1 LTARSNEVATLTSAI
16 NAVRDNVKTQVSTNT
31 VRLVQKAT
39 SVQVAKVVAA
49 NSGAMAA
56 IEEAA
61 EEVDAAPAFVQAALM
76 VHGRLRASKRHLSAG
91 DGRTA
96 IAQVLKTSGDELKST
111 LLTALASRIS
121 ADPFAKVK
129 QLIQELIERLLQE
142 AANEAN
148 QKGWC
153 DKSIADAKQ
162 KRDYAAEEIADL
174 NSQLAKFEASIGKLT
189 ETINTLDGEIIE
201 INTARAEAEAD
212 RNNES
217 AQNAATVSEADTGL
231 DALKLVIQQLDRFY
245 KTQAKNTV
253 DLSLL
258 QGKGPGDDAPD
269 AGFDNGEAYRGAQ
282 SGAVGIIAM
291 LDVMKGDFVRTIE
304 ETKAA
309 EAQAVRDYTEFLT
322 VSGSSLAQKTEAKNQ
337 ATSERQ
343 DIMDKESTAK
353 TDLDTQQTLLETA
366 IGELK
371 DLHPVCIATGMTYD
385 DRVKKREEEIEALNK
400 AMCIF
405 NNFEK
410 YGPDAGSSG
419 C

>member
-1 LTARSNEVATLTSAI
+1 
-16 NAVRDNVKTQVSTNT
+16 
-31 VRLVQKAT
+31 
-39 SVQVAKVVAA
+39 
-49 NSGAMAA
+49 M
-56 IEEAA
+56 
-61 EEVDAAPAFVQAALM
+61 
-76 VHGRLRASKRHLSAG
+76 
-91 DGRTA
+91 
-96 IAQVLKTSGDELKST
+96 
-111 LLTALASRIS
+111 
-121 ADPFAKVK
+121 
-129 QLIQELIERLLQE
+129 
-142 AANEAN
+142 
-148 QKGWC
+148 
-153 DKSIADAKQ
+153 
-162 KRDYAAEEIADL
+162 
-174 NSQLAKFEASIGKLT
+174 T

-201 INTARAEAEAD
+201 INDARTEAAAD
-212 RNNES
+212 RTNES

-231 DALKLVIQQLDRFY
+231 DSLKLVIQALDRFY

-269 AGFDNGEAYRGAQ
+269 AGFDNGQAYKGAQ